1 MSSRSGGDPR
11 TPGRGG
17 DSRPPHGRLFVVAT
31 PIGNLADI
39 TLRAI
44 RVLGDVDVIA
54 AEDTRTTR
62 KLLSHHGIRTP
73 LVSYHE
79 HNESVRTPELLARIE
94 AGESVALVSE
104 AGTPSISDPGYRLV
118 DACIAAGV
126 AVEPVPGASAILAAV
141 VVSGLPSDAFVFEGF
156 LPRRGA
162 ERRKRLSE
170 LASERRTLVVFEAPH
185 RLDATLTDMAE
196 LLGDRRAALCR
207 ELTKL
212 HEEVRR
218 ESLSALAAG
227 VRRAPVKGEL
237 VLVVEGAVEAE
248 PDLDAALEEALGRV
262 RAGESVREATRGV
275 AQERG
280 VPRRALYDRVLEQR
294 RTSAEP
300 EGDE

>member
-1 MSSRSGGDPR
+1 MSESRA
-11 TPGRGG
+11 
-17 DSRPPHGRLFVVAT
+17 GRLFVVAT

-73 LVSYHE
+73 LVSYHD
-79 HNESVRTPELLARIE
+79 HNEVVRTPELLARIE
-94 AGESVALVSE
+94 GGASVALVSE

-118 DACIAAGV
+118 EACISSGV
-126 AVEPVPGASAILAAV
+126 AVEPVPGPSALLAAV

-162 ERRKRLSE
+162 ERRKRLTD
-170 LASERRTLVVFEAPH
+170 LAAERRTLVFFEAPH
-185 RLDATLTDMAE
+185 RLDAALQDMVAA
-196 LLGDRRAALCR
+196 LGDRRAALCR

-218 ESLSALAAG
+218 ESLSELAATI
-227 VRRAPVKGEL
+227 RTSPVKGEL
-237 VLVVEGAVEAE
+237 VLVVEGAALAE
-248 PDLDAALEEALGRV
+248 PDLDAAVDEALARV
-262 RAGESVREATRGV
+262 RDGTSVREATRSI

-280 VPRRALYDRVLEQR
+280 VARRALYDRVLEQR
-294 RTSAEP
+294 RTSGA
-300 EGDE
+300 DE

>member
-1 MSSRSGGDPR
+1 M
-11 TPGRGG
+11 T
-17 DSRPPHGRLFVVAT
+17 GRLFVVAT

-44 RVLGDVDVIA
+44 RVLGEVDVIA

-62 KLLSHHGIRTP
+62 KLLSHHGIGTP

-79 HNESVRTPELLARIE
+79 HNESVRTPDLLARLE
-94 AGESVALVSE
+94 GGESVALVSE

-118 DACIAAGV
+118 DACIDAGV
-126 AVEPVPGASAILAAV
+126 TVEPVPGASAILAAV

-162 ERRKRLSE
+162 ERRKRLAE
-170 LASERRTLVVFEAPH
+170 LASERRTLVLFEAPH
-185 RLDATLTDMAE
+185 RLDATLTDMVE
-196 LLGDRRAALCR
+196 LLGGDRRAALCR

-218 ESLSALAAG
+218 QSLSALAEG
-227 VRRAPVKGEL
+227 VGRAPVKGEL

-248 PDLDAALEEALGRV
+248 PDLDAALDEALARIA
-262 RAGESVREATRGV
+262 AGASVREATRGV

-280 VPRRALYDRVLEQR
+280 VPRRALYDRVLEHR
-294 RTSAEP
+294 RTS
-300 EGDE
+300 GDDE

>member
-1 MSSRSGGDPR
+1 MSGRLSDPAGRRSASTAR
-11 TPGRGG
+11 
-17 DSRPPHGRLFVVAT
+17 RLFVVAT

-62 KLLSHHGIRTP
+62 KLLAHHGIRTP

-79 HNESVRTPELLARIE
+79 HNETVRTPELLARIE
-94 AGESVALVSE
+94 AGESVALVSD

-118 DACIAAGV
+118 EACIAAGV
-126 AVEPVPGASAILAAV
+126 AVEPVPGPSALLAAV

-156 LPRRGA
+156 LPRKGA
-162 ERRKRLSE
+162 ERRKRLAG
-170 LASERRTLVVFEAPH
+170 LADERRTLVVFEAPH
-185 RLDATLTDMAE
+185 RLDATLTDMVE
-196 LLGDRRAALCR
+196 LLGGDRRAALCR

-218 ESLSALAAG
+218 STLSELAES
-227 VRRAPVKGEL
+227 VRTSPVKGEL
-237 VLVVEGAVEAE
+237 VLVVEGAVDVE
-248 PDLDAALEEALGRV
+248 PDLEGAVDEALARV
-262 RAGESVREATRGV
+262 SDGTSVREATRAV

-280 VPRRALYDRVLEQR
+280 VARRALYDRVLEHR
-294 RTSAEP
+294 RES
-300 EGDE
+300 GDDG